1 MWLKPSSVDASSSS
15 LPTSSSVSTTSSPLW
30 RDASARAAA
39 ASPWRAFTLAQKLAT
54 SSSASTAGPALT
66 GGEQCGRSGPPYP
79 AAHVLTLTQNH
90 IAHSSRS
97 HSRRRIG
104 AALSSVAH
112 ADASAIHGGLP
123 LPREALRHSHQVSS
137 SNTPTPLVHCQFAI
151 AL

>member
-39 ASPWRAFTLAQKLAT
+39 
-54 SSSASTAGPALT
+54 
-66 GGEQCGRSGPPYP
+66 PPP
-79 AAHVLTLTQNH
+79 T
-90 IAHSSRS
+90 SSRS
-97 HSRRRIG
+97 RKITSRIHPAATAADRIG

-123 LPREALRHSHQVSS
+123 LPSVA
-137 SNTPTPLVHCQFAI
+137 VHFAVLCKDDEQWGRRWLYGPRDRMRVRDTMNAHAAWNRRWSAGRQSAKI
-151 AL
+151 E